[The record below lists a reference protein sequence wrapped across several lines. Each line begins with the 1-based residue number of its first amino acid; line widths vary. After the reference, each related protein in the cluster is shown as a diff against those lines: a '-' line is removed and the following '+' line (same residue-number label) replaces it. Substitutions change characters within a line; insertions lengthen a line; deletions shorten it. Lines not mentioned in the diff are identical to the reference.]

1 LQLKTHVLWEV
12 LPGEK
17 GISAN
22 DIRNDMIHDKPWQ
35 HLVPQCV
42 AALMIDWEIPARLKR
57 IKETF

>member
-1 LQLKTHVLWEV
+1 
-12 LPGEK
+12 
-17 GISAN
+17 
-22 DIRNDMIHDKPWQ
+22 MIHDKPWQ